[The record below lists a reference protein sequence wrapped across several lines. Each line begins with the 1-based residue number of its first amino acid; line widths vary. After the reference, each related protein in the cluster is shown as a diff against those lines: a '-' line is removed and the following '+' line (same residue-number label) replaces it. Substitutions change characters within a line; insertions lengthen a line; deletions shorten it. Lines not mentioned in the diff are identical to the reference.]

1 LENKKNKKVEVIEA
15 WSGPGRKDEKITVFK
30 PEYDAMHIDMK
41 KRGNSEWWYFDAR
54 LDNGY
59 TVVAFFRAK
68 HERSGNTG
76 VEITIYKPN
85 DEKIQ
90 KVYDYKRSEL
100 KVSREL
106 ADIQIGKN
114 FIKVDYSNEK
124 FPIYEIFLDEGEF
137 GLHLKYTAEV
147 PGWMPGKGYTKFG
160 ELGVFGWVV
169 PLPKAKVDGT
179 IKVHN
184 ETISV
189 KGMGYHDHNW
199 ITLNM
204 IKILNYWHWGRIYS
218 ENLTVVYAY
227 IQSNKKMENY
237 IIPVL
242 MLAKND
248 KIILSTGEYVLKE
261 KDFQYDDKV
270 KNNYPLSLEFELPNQ
285 NKITLKVESIIDSVN
300 MLSEFNPI
308 LRFLAKN
315 VLKLNPGY
323 FRLNSKFEINFDYNG
338 NSFKEKGN
346 TLHEMVIL
354 KQ

>member
-1 LENKKNKKVEVIEA
+1 MANKKNKKPEIIEA
-15 WSGPGRKDEKITVFK
+15 WTGPGRKDGKITVFK
-30 PEYDAMHIDMK
+30 PEYDAIHIDMK
-41 KRGNSEWWYFDAR
+41 QRGNSEWWYFDAR

-68 HERSGNTG
+68 HERSGKTG

-90 KVYDYKRSEL
+90 NVYEYKRSDL
-100 KVSREL
+100 KASHEL

-114 FIKVDYSNEK
+114 YIKVDYSNEK
-124 FPIYEIFLDEGEF
+124 FPTYEIFLDEGEF
-137 GLHLKYTAEV
+137 GFHLKYTAEI

-160 ELGVFGWVV
+160 NLGEFGWVV
-169 PLPKAKVDGT
+169 PLPKAKVEGT
-179 IKVHN
+179 IKVHD

-204 IKILNYWHWGRIYS
+204 IKIVNYWHWGRIYS
-218 ENLTVVYAY
+218 ENYTVVYAY
-227 IQSNKKMENY
+227 IQSNKKMEEY

-248 KIILSTGEYVLKE
+248 KIILSTGEYELIE
-261 KDFQYDDKV
+261 DEFQYDDKA
-270 KNNYPLSLEFELPNQ
+270 KNNYPLSLEFVLSEQ
-285 NKITLKVESIIDSVN
+285 NRITLRVENIIDSDY

-308 LRFLAKN
+308 LGFLAKN
-315 VLKLNPGY
+315 ILKLSPGY
-323 FRLNSKFEINFDYNG
+323 FRLNSKFEINYDSNI
-338 NSFKEKGN
+338 EKGT

>member
-1 LENKKNKKVEVIEA
+1 MDNKKNKKVEVIEA

-68 HERSGNTG
+68 HERSGKTG

-90 KVYDYKRSEL
+90 KVYDYKRSDL

-114 FIKVDYSNEK
+114 FIRVDYSNEK

-137 GLHLKYTAEV
+137 GLHLKYTAEI

-261 KDFQYDDKV
+261 KDFQYDDKA

-285 NKITLKVESIIDSVN
+285 NKITLKVENIIDSDN
-300 MLSEFNPI
+300 MLSDFNPI

-338 NSFKEKGN
+338 SSFKEKGN

>member
-1 LENKKNKKVEVIEA
+1 LDNKKNKKVEVIEA

-54 LDNGY
+54 FDNGY

-68 HERSGNTG
+68 HERSGKTG

-114 FIKVDYSNEK
+114 FIKVDYTNEK

-261 KDFQYDDKV
+261 KDFQYDDKA

-285 NKITLKVESIIDSVN
+285 NKITLKVENIIDSDN
-300 MLSEFNPI
+300 MLSDFNPI

>member
-1 LENKKNKKVEVIEA
+1 LDNKKNKKVEVIEA

-68 HERSGNTG
+68 HERSGKTG

-90 KVYDYKRSEL
+90 KVYDYKRSDL

-114 FIKVDYSNEK
+114 FIRVDYSNEK

-137 GLHLKYTAEV
+137 GLHLKYTAEI

-261 KDFQYDDKV
+261 KDFQYDDKA

-285 NKITLKVESIIDSVN
+285 NKITLKVENIIDSDN
-300 MLSEFNPI
+300 MLSDFNPI

-338 NSFKEKGN
+338 SSFKEKGN

>member
-1 LENKKNKKVEVIEA
+1 LDNKKNKKAEVIEA

-68 HERSGNTG
+68 HERSGKTG

-90 KVYDYKRSEL
+90 KVYDYKRSDL

-114 FIKVDYSNEK
+114 FIRVDYSNEK

-137 GLHLKYTAEV
+137 GLHLKYTAEI

-261 KDFQYDDKV
+261 KDFQYDDKA

-285 NKITLKVESIIDSVN
+285 NKITLKVENIIDSDN
-300 MLSEFNPI
+300 MLSDFNPI

-338 NSFKEKGN
+338 SSFKEKGN

>member
-1 LENKKNKKVEVIEA
+1 MENKKNKKPEVIEA

-30 PEYDAMHIDMK
+30 PEYDAIHIDMK
-41 KRGNSEWWYFDAR
+41 QRGNSEWWYFDAR

-68 HERSGNTG
+68 HERSGKTG

-90 KVYDYKRSEL
+90 NVYDYKRSDL
-100 KVSREL
+100 KASHEL
-106 ADIQIGKN
+106 ADVQIGN
-114 FIKVDYSNEK
+114 NYIKVDYSNEK
-124 FPIYEIFLDEGEF
+124 FPTYEIFLDEGEF
-137 GLHLKYTAEV
+137 GFHLKYTAEV

-160 ELGVFGWVV
+160 DLGEFGWVV
-169 PLPKAKVDGT
+169 PLPKAKVEGT
-179 IKVHN
+179 IKVHD

-204 IKILNYWHWGRIYS
+204 IKIVNYWHWGRIYS

-227 IQSNKKMENY
+227 IQSNKKMDKY

-242 MLAKND
+242 MLAIND
-248 KIILSTGEYVLKE
+248 KIILSTGEYELRE
-261 KDFQYDDKV
+261 NDFQYDDKA
-270 KNNYPLSLEFELPNQ
+270 KNNYPLSLEFVLPNQ
-285 NKITLKVESIIDSVN
+285 NIITLKVENIIDSDY

-323 FRLNSKFEINFDYNG
+323 FRLNSKFEINFDYHG
-338 NSFKEKGN
+338 TLFKEKGN